1 MDMKKNIRIIAIV
14 IIGLVFIGGFVYQSG
29 WFSSKDEKVEEK
41 SKEAGNAQKNA
52 PQPVNVYIVK
62 EEVLED
68 KITAVGSIA
77 SNEEVALAC
86 ETAGKITKIF
96 FEEGTNV
103 SKGQLLLTLNDAEL
117 QAQLRQAI
125 IQKEFLEK
133 KKARNEKL
141 KERDGISDEEFELL
155 NADLN
160 RQIAQIDAI
169 KSRIDQTKL
178 IAPFSGRI
186 GLRYVSEGSY
196 VNPAAKVADLID
208 ISIVKINFAVPEK
221 YMGMIK
227 KGTKVNFTVA
237 GNEKQYEGVVYAVE
251 PKIDAST
258 RTIQVRAISNNNDNA
273 ILPGAF
279 ANINIVLQ
287 RIEKANLIPSGAL
300 IPELNQMKVFILKA
314 GKTESVNVTTGTRTA
329 SQIQILEG
337 LRLGDTVI
345 TSGILQIRVGTKVKV
360 AVVQ

>member
-1 MDMKKNIRIIAIV
+1 MKKNIRIISLIV
-14 IIGLVFIGGFVYQSG
+14 IGLILLLGFAFQAG
-29 WFSSKDEKVEEK
+29 WFSPKNNKEEQAKTGTAPK
-41 SKEAGNAQKNA
+41 STP
-52 PQPVNVYIVK
+52 PQAIKAYIVK

-68 KITAVGSIA
+68 RITAVGSIA
-77 SNEEVALAC
+77 SNEEVSLAC
-86 ETAGKITKIF
+86 ETAGKITKIY

-117 QAQLRQAI
+117 QAQLKQAV

-133 KKARNEKL
+133 KKARNDKL

-178 IAPFSGRI
+178 TAPFSGRI

-208 ISIVKINFAVPEK
+208 ISVVKINFAVPEK
-221 YMGMIK
+221 YMGKIR
-227 KGTKVNFTVA
+227 KGIAINFTVA
-237 GNEKQYEGVVYAVE
+237 GNESKQYQGVVYAVE

-258 RTIQVRAISNNNDNA
+258 RTIQVRATSSNQERE

-279 ANINIVLQ
+279 ANINIVLSK
-287 RIEKANLIPSGAL
+287 IEKANLIPTEAL
-300 IPELNQMKVFILKA
+300 IPELNQMKVFLLKS
-314 GKTESVNVTTGTRTA
+314 GKAESVNVTTGTRTE
-329 SQIQILEG
+329 SKIQITEG
-337 LRLGDTVI
+337 LHIGDTVI
-345 TSGILQIRVGTKVKV
+345 TSGILQIRAGSAVKV
-360 AVVQ
+360 TEVE

>member
-1 MDMKKNIRIIAIV
+1 MKKNIRIISFI
-14 IIGLVFIGGFVYQSG
+14 IIGLVCLFAFGYQAG
-29 WFSSKDEKVEEK
+29 WFSSDTTQSEDKTKASNGQK
-41 SKEAGNAQKNA
+41 SSP
-52 PQPVNVYIVK
+52 PQPIKAYIVK

-103 SKGQLLLTLNDAEL
+103 IKGQLLLTLNDAEL
-117 QAQLRQAI
+117 QAQLKQAI

-133 KKARNEKL
+133 KQARNQKL

-178 IAPFSGRI
+178 VAPFSGRI

-196 VNPAAKVADLID
+196 VNPSAKVADLID
-208 ISIVKINFAVPEK
+208 ISTVKINFAVPEK
-221 YMGMIK
+221 YMGTIN
-227 KGTKVNFTVA
+227 KGTKVTFTVA
-237 GNEKQYEGVVYAVE
+237 GREKVYEGTVYAVE

-258 RTIQVRAISNNNDNA
+258 RTIQVRAISNNRDNE

-279 ANINIVLQ
+279 ANIAIVLKK
-287 RIEKANLIPSGAL
+287 IDKANLIPTEAL
-300 IPELNQMKVFILKA
+300 IPELNQMKVYLLKG
-314 GKTESVNVTTGTRTA
+314 GKAETVNVTTGTRTENK
-329 SQIQILEG
+329 IQITEG
-337 LRLGDTVI
+337 LHVGDTVI
-345 TSGILQIRVGTKVKV
+345 TSGILQIRPGASVKV
-360 AVVQ
+360 ASVE

>member
-1 MDMKKNIRIIAIV
+1 MKKNTRIISFI
-14 IIGLVFIGGFVYQSG
+14 IIGLVFAVAFAYQAG
-29 WFSSKDEKVEEK
+29 WFTSDK
-41 SKEAGNAQKNA
+41 SKEEDKAKMASSGQKA
-52 PQPVNVYIVK
+52 SPPQPIKAYIVK

-96 FEEGTNV
+96 FEEGTSVN
-103 SKGQLLLTLNDAEL
+103 KGQLLLTLNDAEL
-117 QAQLRQAI
+117 QAQLKQAI

-133 KKARNEKL
+133 KQARNEKL

-178 IAPFSGRI
+178 VAPFSGRI

-196 VNPAAKVADLID
+196 VNPSAKVADLID

-221 YMGMIK
+221 YMGIISKGIK
-227 KGTKVNFTVA
+227 VTFTVA
-237 GNEKQYEGVVYAVE
+237 GRDRLYEGTVFAVE

-258 RTIQVRAISNNNDNA
+258 RTIQVRAISNNRDYE

-279 ANINIVLQ
+279 ANISIVLKK
-287 RIEKANLIPSGAL
+287 IDKANLIPTEAL
-300 IPELNQMKVFILKA
+300 IPELNQMKVYLLKS
-314 GKTESVNVTTGTRTA
+314 GKAEYVTVTTGTRTENK
-329 SQIQILEG
+329 IQITNG
-337 LRLGDTVI
+337 LHVGDTVI
-345 TSGILQIRVGTKVKV
+345 TSGILQIRPGSSVKIAFV
-360 AVVQ
+360 E

>member
-1 MDMKKNIRIIAIV
+1 MKKNIRVISIIV
-14 IIGLVFIGGFVYQSG
+14 IGLVLIGGFVYQSG
-29 WFSSKDEKVEEK
+29 WLSTKEEANK
-41 SKEAGNAQKNA
+41 GQAKEGDNGKKNTP
-52 PQPVNVYIVK
+52 PQLTNIYIVK
-62 EEVLED
+62 EEALED

-103 SKGQLLLTLNDAEL
+103 NKGQLLLTLNDAEL

-155 NADLN
+155 NAELN

-178 IAPFSGRI
+178 VAPFSGRI

-221 YMGMIK
+221 YTGIIG
-227 KGTKVNFTVA
+227 KGTKISFTVA
-237 GNEKQYEGVVYAVE
+237 GNEKVHEGVVYAIE

-258 RTIQVRAISNNNDNA
+258 RTIQVRAVSNNTDNT

-279 ANINIVLQ
+279 ASISIVLQ

-300 IPELNQMKVFILKA
+300 IPELNQMKVFVLKN
-314 GKTESVNVTTGTRTA
+314 GKAESMNVTTGTRTE
-329 SQIQILEG
+329 SKIQITEG
-337 LRLGDTVI
+337 LHVGDSVI
-345 TSGILQIRVGTKVKV
+345 TSGILQIRAGSAVKV
-360 AVVQ
+360 AMVE

>member
-1 MDMKKNIRIIAIV
+1 MKKNIRIISIIV
-14 IIGLVFIGGFVYQSG
+14 IGLMLIGGFIYQSG
-29 WFSSKDEKVEEK
+29 WLSTKNKTAQEQTKAGDSSK
-41 SKEAGNAQKNA
+41 KNTP
-52 PQPVNVYIVK
+52 PQLVNIYVVK

-77 SNEEVALAC
+77 SNEEVSLAC

-103 SKGQLLLTLNDAEL
+103 RKGQLLLTLNDAEL

-141 KERDGISDEEFELL
+141 RERDGISDEEFELL

-178 IAPFSGRI
+178 VAPFSGRI

-208 ISIVKINFAVPEK
+208 ISVVKINFAVPEK
-221 YMGMIK
+221 YMGMIG

-237 GNEKQYEGVVYAVE
+237 GNQKSYEGTVYAIE

-258 RTIQVRAISNNNDNA
+258 RTIQVRAISNNRDNT

-287 RIEKANLIPSGAL
+287 RTEKANLIPTGAL
-300 IPELNQMKVFILKA
+300 IPELNQMKVFVLKS
-314 GKTESVNVTTGTRTA
+314 GKAESVNVTTGTRTEA
-329 SQIQILEG
+329 KIQITEG
-337 LRLGDTVI
+337 LHLGDTVI
-345 TSGILQIRVGTKVKV
+345 TSGILQIRVGSSVKIA
-360 AVVQ
+360 AVE